1 MADWAELLDHPR
13 TIRAIFGVAP
23 SLDQVELHS
32 ILLDR
37 DGPSATLDIE
47 LAEAEFP
54 GDPPEKWREAGFNRA
69 VGLKYGGIRELDI
82 RGLETGP
89 IFDLKIERVG
99 ELFRVWG
106 GTEQMSVDITADFLA
121 IPSDSVSAFQRRDY
135 PVR

>member
-1 MADWAELLDHPR
+1 MPPRLL
-13 TIRAIFGVAP
+13 IRWSSIP
-23 SLDQVELHS
+23 SCWIERAL
-32 ILLDR
+32 
-37 DGPSATLDIE
+37 GKLDIE

-54 GDPPEKWREAGFNRA
+54 SDPPEKWREAGFNRA
-69 VGLKYGGIRELDI
+69 ILGLKCGGVRELDI
-82 RGLETGP
+82 RGLETEP

-99 ELFRVWG
+99 ELFRVWA

>member
-1 MADWAELLDHPR
+1 M
-13 TIRAIFGVAP
+13 
-23 SLDQVELHS
+23 
-32 ILLDR
+32 
-37 DGPSATLDIE
+37 
-47 LAEAEFP
+47 
-54 GDPPEKWREAGFNRA
+54 
-69 VGLKYGGIRELDI
+69 DI
-82 RGLETGP
+82 RGLETEP